1 MKNMFGSFVD
11 IWKKGKQFEVDH
23 PGRVVAISVG
33 LLGSIYYGSMFYLY
47 KRQKQMKSN

>member
-23 PGRVVAISVG
+23 PGRVVAINVG
-33 LLGSIYYGSMFYLY
+33 LLGSIYYGSMLY
-47 KRQKQMKSN
+47 KRLKQMKSN